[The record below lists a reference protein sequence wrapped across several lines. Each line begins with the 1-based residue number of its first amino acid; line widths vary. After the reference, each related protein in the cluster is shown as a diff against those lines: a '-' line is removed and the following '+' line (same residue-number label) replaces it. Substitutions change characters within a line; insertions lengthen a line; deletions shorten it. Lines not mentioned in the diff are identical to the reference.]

1 MNYVSQNILDGLSIL
16 SAGQLAVP
24 DLLPRLSVIGS
35 WSKGKVPR
43 LERHRPVETIDS
55 SCAPINS
62 NWAGRFFPGVG
73 PNPKESPFQ
82 LGPVHKGRGADC
94 NGGMMDQCVGTR
106 SQNKQLCCR
115 EDHLSTRI
123 ALDQAALGAGLG
135 GGCNIW
141 LGRERDDCFS
151 EC

>member
-73 PNPKESPFQ
+73 PQPKGVSIPIRAR
-82 LGPVHKGRGADC
+82 LHKGKQGGRLQWKHDGPMCGHQKPKQATLLKRRSSFNKDC
-94 NGGMMDQCVGTR
+94 SRSSCSWCRTR
-106 SQNKQLCCR
+106 RRL
-115 EDHLSTRI
+115 
-123 ALDQAALGAGLG
+123 
-135 GGCNIW
+135 
-141 LGRERDDCFS
+141 
-151 EC
+151 

>member
-1 MNYVSQNILDGLSIL
+1 MSLKIFLTASQSCPPDNLQFPTFFRDCQSLA
-16 SAGQLAVP
+16 AGAKAKFP
-24 DLLPRLSVIGS
+24 DLSGTDPSRLLTAVAL
-35 WSKGKVPR
+35 R
-43 LERHRPVETIDS
+43 LTLTGPAASFPVS
-55 SCAPINS
+55 A
-62 NWAGRFFPGVG
+62 

-135 GGCNIW
+135 GGCNI
-141 LGRERDDCFS
+141 
-151 EC
+151 